1 MHMPPEPTPEQS
13 PGPGSP
19 GRAEIRLLD
28 PHTVN
33 QIAAGEVV
41 ERPAAVVKEL
51 VENAL
56 DAGAT
61 IVTVVLEDSGRSLVS
76 VEDDGHG
83 MDREALAAALGRH
96 ATSKI
101 RTAADLGQVGTYG
114 FRGEALPSIA
124 SVSRWAI
131 ESGEPGSARWRIEG
145 EGSETLHSGPAAG
158 PSGTKVEVAELF
170 FNTPARLKFLKS
182 DATEI
187 NNAVETVAR
196 LGIARPEVRFRVLH
210 GGTEALFAPGTGLV
224 EDAAAAAAGQD
235 AARALIPVDGYGG
248 TARVVGLVS
257 PPHFTKP
264 TRSLQWFSVNGRPIR
279 SRLLTAA
286 VDSAFRSLT
295 PERRYPLVFLDIRVD
310 PTTVDVN
317 VSPTKSEVKF
327 QNERG
332 VFGAVSRAVSEAL
345 LAHGMVP
352 RVEAVELAD
361 RALAAARGLPGS
373 DAWHLPQHR
382 GGGPSAIP
390 AAFLAQAPLEPG
402 GAPEPPAPPPD
413 TPDLPEFLHGLRVIG
428 QMEDTF
434 ILAENWQGLLL
445 IDQHVAHERILYEWL
460 LETRGSGAVET
471 QRLLEPETIHLE
483 KRKAGLFEER
493 LADLRSIGFEIE
505 PFGGESFLVRAVPAL
520 WRGARPMELLA
531 DIADAVA
538 EGHNGPL
545 RQARD
550 DVFVLASCKMAIKAN
565 ERLAYA
571 DMVQLL
577 SDLGRTTNPYLCPH
591 GRPITIV
598 MPKAGIYRRFHRNPE
613 PVVPPG
619 TGG

>member
-1 MHMPPEPTPEQS
+1 MHMPHEPTPEESLGQ
-13 PGPGSP
+13 GPSHREP
-19 GRAEIRLLD
+19 IRLLD

-56 DAGAT
+56 DAGARA
-61 IVTVVLEDSGRSLVS
+61 VTVLLEDFGRSLVS

-83 MDREALAAALGRH
+83 MSRASLEAALGRH

-101 RTAADLGQVGTYG
+101 RSVSDLGRVATYG

-131 ESGEPGSARWRIEG
+131 ESAEPGTARWRVEG
-145 EGSETLHSGPAAG
+145 EAGETQSAGPAAG
-158 PSGTKVEVAELF
+158 PAGTKVEVADLF

-182 DATEI
+182 DATEL
-187 NNAVETVAR
+187 NNAVEAVAR
-196 LGIARPEVRFRVLH
+196 LAIARPEVRFRVAH
-210 GGTEALFAPGTGLV
+210 GGAEVLFAPGTGSV
-224 EDAAAAAAGQD
+224 EDAAAGTAGQD
-235 AARALIPVDGYGG
+235 AARGLVPVDGYNGS
-248 TARVVGLVS
+248 ARVIGLVS

-264 TRSLQWFSVNGRPIR
+264 TRSLQWFSVNGRPVR

-286 VDSAFRSLT
+286 LDTAYRSLT
-295 PERRYPLVFLDIRVD
+295 PERRYPLVLLDVRLD
-310 PTTVDVN
+310 PSTVDVN

-332 VFGAVSRAVSEAL
+332 VFDAVRRAVSEAL
-345 LAHGMVP
+345 LAQGMVP

-361 RALAAARGLPGS
+361 RALASARSLPGS
-373 DAWHLPQHR
+373 EAWHLPAPTPT
-382 GGGPSAIP
+382 GPGALR
-390 AAFLAQAPLEPG
+390 AAVYAQAPLEE
-402 GAPEPPAPPPD
+402 GAHPLPAHEPDPS
-413 TPDLPEFLHGLRVIG
+413 LPEFLHGLRVIG

-445 IDQHVAHERILYEWL
+445 IDQHVAHERILYERL

-471 QRLLEPETIHLE
+471 QKLLEPETLHLE
-483 KRKAGLFEER
+483 KRAAGLFLER
-493 LADLRSIGFEIE
+493 LDDLRAIGFEIE

-520 WRGARPMELLA
+520 WRGARPMELLQ
-531 DIADAVA
+531 DIADAVE
-538 EGHNGPL
+538 EGDKGPL

-550 DVFVLASCKMAIKAN
+550 DVFILASCKMAIKAN
-565 ERLAYA
+565 DRLAYA
-571 DMVQLL
+571 EMVQLL

-613 PVVPPG
+613 PVSPPVAES
-619 TGG
+619 